1 MKHLTYT
8 IFVLSGL
15 LLSAA
20 ASAETKPIPKAFHG
34 TWVSHIEKTLTA
46 KQAASICRYGN
57 GGWGTWSI
65 TINSKTIDF
74 SYPAGGDGR
83 ATVSSYS
90 KYSASNIQGVLKVK
104 KDVEGETYTE
114 EEKAGFAVTG
124 NKLKYTY
131 NNGSVATF
139 TKCR

>member
-1 MKHLTYT
+1 MRHLTYT

-15 LLSAA
+15 LLSVA

-34 TWVSHIEKTLTA
+34 TWVGHVDKKLTA
-46 KQAASICRYGN
+46 KQVASVCRRSHGE
-57 GGWGTWSI
+57 WGTWLI

-74 SYPAGGDGR
+74 SYPAGGGGR

-90 KYSASNIQGVLKVK
+90 KYLASNIQGVLKVK
-104 KDVEGETYTE
+104 KDVEGDTYTE

-131 NNGSVATF
+131 GDFVTNL
-139 TKCR
+139 TKCQ

>member
-1 MKHLTYT
+1 MRHLTYT

-15 LLSAA
+15 LLSVA

-34 TWVSHIEKTLTA
+34 TWVGHVDKKLTA
-46 KQAASICRYGN
+46 KQVASVCRRSHGE
-57 GGWGTWSI
+57 WGTWLI

-90 KYSASNIQGVLKVK
+90 KYSASNIQGVVKVK
-104 KDVEGETYTE
+104 KDGEGETYIE
-114 EEKAGFAVTG
+114 EENVGFAVTG
-124 NKLKYTY
+124 NKLKYSY